1 MRCEFA
7 KALSGVLFHKRL
19 WPLCK
24 GRLLLANCRQKLKRV
39 DCSLGRNMACCCG
52 PEKFFELTFALWQQ
66 PGQKQKTQHLT
77 TPITQQSPFAKMC
90 LEQLL
95 ASRCRSQNRVKNKQ
109 KTSRRTTPTNHVVLM
124 QFCKPYACLAN
135 KRQNLHSKNEH
146 DFFVFAI

>member
-7 KALSGVLFHKRL
+7 KAFSGVLFHKRL
-19 WPLCK
+19 CPFCK

-66 PGQKQKTQHLT
+66 PEQKQKTQHLT

-109 KTSRRTTPTNHVVLM
+109 KQAAEQHQRTTL
-124 QFCKPYACLAN
+124 F
-135 KRQNLHSKNEH
+135 
-146 DFFVFAI
+146 